1 MMGGE
6 LLTVLNVAVATNNK
20 KIRQRQKDIDDV
32 FKPDSQGNSE
42 WVSVDDLPSSL
53 DWGGNGVFRHGVVW
67 GDNRYIWEK
76 YPTKHKIKYI
86 RTSGFSD
93 DYLYGHKRP
102 INKDIRK
109 KFEGCPCVACGS
121 FNQIVIDHKN
131 DLYNNIRVLNV
142 DTQLVEDFQPLCN
155 SCNLKKRQV
164 CKMTWE
170 QGERYGATNIPQ
182 FAPWGIDFVKGNAS
196 IDFKDPDAM
205 VGTYWYDPVE
215 FNRQV
220 YNIIST
226 RPRA

>member
-1 MMGGE
+1 MMVGE
-6 LLTVLNVAVATNNK
+6 VLTVLSVATNNK
-20 KIRQRQKDIDDV
+20 KITQRQKDIDDV
-32 FKPDSQGNSE
+32 FKPDRQGNSE
-42 WVSVDDLPSSL
+42 WVSVDDLPPSL
-53 DWGGNGVFRHGVVW
+53 KWGGNGVFRHGVFG

-76 YPTKHKIKYI
+76 YPTKHKIKHI
-86 RTSGFSD
+86 RTSGFSN

-170 QGERYGATNIPQ
+170 RGERYGATNIPQ
-182 FAPWGIDFVKGNAS
+182 FDPWGIDFVKGDKS
-196 IDFKDPDAM
+196 INFKDPDAM